1 MADPSKF
8 KSVSVPI
15 ETYKKLNFL
24 ANNKFLDAQLT
35 ISKTIE
41 LLAKKEGKKN
51 GYKNGKGS

>member
-35 ISKTIE
+35 ISKSIE
-41 LLAKKEGKKN
+41 ALASRAAKK
-51 GYKNGKGS
+51 

>member
-1 MADPSKF
+1 MADPSNF

-15 ETYKKLNFL
+15 ETYKKLNSL

-41 LLAKKEGKKN
+41 VCKQSSKEVRI
-51 GYKNGKGS
+51 